1 MQLAQ
6 TALALRNAE
15 AASTHTR
22 VAMLHPDW
30 DTKAVAD
37 EVALILSESAAAE
50 PVPVPG
56 DAGF

>member
-15 AASTHTR
+15 AASTKTR
-22 VAMLHPDW
+22 VQMLHPDW
-30 DTKAVAD
+30 DSQAVDD
-37 EVALILSESAAAE
+37 EVALILSESSAVE

-56 DAGF
+56 DAGL